1 MEFVQDETKLK
12 EMADLKPGEM
22 LPEDISLIMKKDKT
36 AEDYYELFT
45 RARDFDIPRLN
56 EYEELMAF
64 YEGRQD
70 LLSRY
75 SGEKPWVMDVTTGYA
90 TDAIDTRIASLIAND
105 YNGELEPL
113 SPEDVDSISALNS
126 AQKMMW
132 RFLEMDNV
140 IKESIRRS
148 AVIRE
153 AYTHIVYDDVKFGG
167 TNRKMRGKLSAYFI
181 NPANVFVDPNA
192 LEFKEADYVCI
203 TERIS
208 PKKVKDQYPSFDFK
222 AARANSLYT
231 SQERGEIF
239 LGNDYDTEQEEVL
252 TKITFYE
259 VTKHGTPKQTIH
271 KTVLVEN
278 QIVEDTTKMK
288 TKYLPIAQLRWK
300 KRMDSPYGISLMDA
314 LLPSQKAINS
324 IEGAIINTALAFA
337 VPSFVVSKDS
347 GLDPQDVARSA
358 GAPGVVYPVEGSVDQ
373 AIRPL
378 MQGKVVDDQM
388 LIIKKENEDTI
399 YKLAGVTQ
407 QFQGDIGSAGN
418 TAGGTDQAV
427 NRATLIEHNFFSN
440 LEEYIEDLTN
450 IVTNYII
457 QIYSGQTM
465 YSRGEKQTDGRY
477 NFNMVNV
484 PEGLEDVEYTFNI
497 DLDITTQFNRE
508 RFKELTKELFQME
521 RQYDAPVKVITIKDI
536 LKQYN
541 MPNREELIRRYDDI
555 ITKDNDSKAAV
566 ISEFTKV
573 TSQFQIDPELVQQAI
588 AEIID
593 GKESKMVEMVM
604 QQVQQLLD
612 QQRQQQEQVAQQQEA
627 AAEEQ
632 QLQQDQMGLMQEDT
646 LNAMPEQLGLPADVA
661 GEEEFN
667 LAQQEGTLP
676 ESGFNGEEEFNLGE
690 DIGQI
695 L

>member
-1 MEFVQDETKLK
+1 
-12 EMADLKPGEM
+12 MADAKPGE
-22 LPEDISLIMKKDKT
+22 LKDEDISLVMKKDKT
-36 AEDYYELFT
+36 AEDYYELFK
-45 RARDFDIPRLN
+45 RARDFDLPRLD

-70 LLSRY
+70 LLVRY
-75 SGEKPWVMDVTTGYA
+75 SGDKPWVMDVTTGYA
-90 TDAIDTRIASLIAND
+90 TDAIDTRVASLIAND

-113 SPEDVDSISALNS
+113 SPEDVDPVAALNS
-126 AQKMMW
+126 AQKMTW
-132 RFLEMDNV
+132 KFLEMDNV
-140 IKESIRRS
+140 IKESIRRA

-181 NPANVFVDPNA
+181 NPANVFIDPNA
-192 LEFKEADYVCI
+192 LEFKDADYVCI

-208 PKKVKDQYPSFDFK
+208 PKKVKEQYPDFDFK
-222 AARANSLYT
+222 SARANSIYT
-231 SQERGEIF
+231 SQERGEIY
-239 LGNDYDTEQEEVL
+239 LGNDYDSEQEEVL

-259 VTKHGTPKQTIH
+259 VAKNGTPKQMIY

-278 QIVEDTTKMK
+278 QIVEDTIKLK

-300 KRMDSPYGISLMDA
+300 KRMDSPYGLSLMDS

-324 IEGAIINTALAFA
+324 VEGAIINTALAFA

-347 GLDPQDVARSA
+347 GLDPQDVARTA

-388 LIIKKENEDTI
+388 LVIKKENEETI

-418 TAGGTDQAV
+418 TSGGTDKAV
-427 NRATLIEHNFFSN
+427 NRATMIEHNFFTN

-450 IVTNYII
+450 IIVNYII

-465 YSRGEKQTDGRY
+465 YSRGERQSSGQY
-477 NFNMVNV
+477 NFNMINI
-484 PEGLEDVEYTFNI
+484 PEGIEDIEYAFSI
-497 DLDITTQFNRE
+497 DLDITTQYNKE

-541 MPNREELIRRYDDI
+541 MPNRDELIRRYEDI
-555 ITKDNDSKAAV
+555 ITKDNDSKAAL
-566 ISEFTKV
+566 IAEFTRL
-573 TSQFQIDPELVQQAI
+573 TTQYQIDPALVQQGI
-588 AEIID
+588 AEILE
-593 GKESKMVEMVM
+593 GKESAIVEQIMQQIAQMVE
-604 QQVQQLLD
+604 
-612 QQRQQQEQVAQQQEA
+612 QQQQMAEQQAAQQQA
-627 AAEEQ
+627 AMEQ
-632 QLQQDQMGLMQEDT
+632 QE
-646 LNAMPEQLGLPADVA
+646 
-661 GEEEFN
+661 
-667 LAQQEGTLP
+667 LAQQEMMLRQGNVRDQAPEALGIPEGLSGQEEFGLEGMEGEGGGTLP
-676 ESGFNGEEEFNLGE
+676 EGVTGEETFGLGE
-690 DIGQI
+690 ITGQNE
-695 L
+695 

>member
-1 MEFVQDETKLK
+1 
-12 EMADLKPGEM
+12 
-22 LPEDISLIMKKDKT
+22 
-36 AEDYYELFT
+36 
-45 RARDFDIPRLN
+45 
-56 EYEELMAF
+56 
-64 YEGRQD
+64 
-70 LLSRY
+70 
-75 SGEKPWVMDVTTGYA
+75 
-90 TDAIDTRIASLIAND
+90 
-105 YNGELEPL
+105 
-113 SPEDVDSISALNS
+113 
-126 AQKMMW
+126 
-132 RFLEMDNV
+132 
-140 IKESIRRS
+140 
-148 AVIRE
+148 
-153 AYTHIVYDDVKFGG
+153 
-167 TNRKMRGKLSAYFI
+167 
-181 NPANVFVDPNA
+181 
-192 LEFKEADYVCI
+192 
-203 TERIS
+203 
-208 PKKVKDQYPSFDFK
+208 
-222 AARANSLYT
+222 
-231 SQERGEIF
+231 
-239 LGNDYDTEQEEVL
+239 
-252 TKITFYE
+252 
-259 VTKHGTPKQTIH
+259 
-271 KTVLVEN
+271 
-278 QIVEDTTKMK
+278 
-288 TKYLPIAQLRWK
+288 
-300 KRMDSPYGISLMDA
+300 MDSPYGISLMDA